1 MVAARRQDRRCQAKP
16 KGTERGKQGG
26 STEKTSEFSRSRVL
40 LLCNTV
46 DDIIPALPKKR
57 NIPKSSSTVCCKDTE
72 ASLFKV

>member
-16 KGTERGKQGG
+16 KGTERDKQGG

-46 DDIIPALPKKR
+46 DDIIPALPIR
-57 NIPKSSSTVCCKDTE
+57 RYLPYSH
-72 ASLFKV
+72 SLGSLR